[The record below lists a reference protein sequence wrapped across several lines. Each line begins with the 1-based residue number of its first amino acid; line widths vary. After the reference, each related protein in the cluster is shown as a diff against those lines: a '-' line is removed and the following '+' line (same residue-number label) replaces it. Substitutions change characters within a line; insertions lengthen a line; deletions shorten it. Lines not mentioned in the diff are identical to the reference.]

1 MSSDT
6 TQDPLTLLRISIQ
19 TNTPPILATSDTPP
33 SPSQL
38 PTTLHAANHLIFR
51 SPHSSQSIALPLSTP
66 TRFTKKEGDNP
77 GPVDLRSIYFAW
89 LNKDLAIPEYVALA
103 QGFDARGSVGAG
115 IKNLVFVER
124 LELVGWLEGVQ
135 EESEFILPISQIK
148 RDAAA
153 AAGQGGGGM
162 VVGRGRGEGVL
173 QGSQNGAAVVPSTG
187 GPRPPKQIDPR
198 LMEIYSHE
206 RVVVNRNTALRGNK
220 PMVCVQHSPLSSLSS
235 SPIPSLLPLNHTK
248 QLYA

>member
-1 MSSDT
+1 M
-6 TQDPLTLLRISIQ
+6 
-19 TNTPPILATSDTPP
+19 
-33 SPSQL
+33 
-38 PTTLHAANHLIFR
+38 
-51 SPHSSQSIALPLSTP
+51 
-66 TRFTKKEGDNP
+66 
-77 GPVDLRSIYFAW
+77 
-89 LNKDLAIPEYVALA
+89 
-103 QGFDARGSVGAG
+103 
-115 IKNLVFVER
+115 FVER